1 MKQMIEVNKERFW
14 NTLHHQNVF
23 TRITGEYPYVTEFR
37 RSDRLLVGN
46 STTLSTATGNPANRG
61 RSSSMN
67 WVSITNMPVSINL
80 G

>member
-37 RSDRLLVGN
+37 RSDRLLVGKIE
-46 STTLSTATGNPANRG
+46 SGIPYRKIDARYYLMSE
-61 RSSSMN
+61 
-67 WVSITNMPVSINL
+67 
-80 G
+80 